1 MGKSI
6 IALCFLLLV
15 AQMPLQ
21 AQAHLEFDLNTAPGD
36 PEIQQ
41 MFAYE
46 GRLYF
51 NADDGCHGGEPW
63 VYDPATTE
71 TRMIADLEP
80 GGGGSDLWVQAGYQG
95 KVYGS
100 NYEGIYCYDPASRL
114 LWQIADQSIVNNNIT
129 LLGGKLYYMA
139 ATAQG
144 RRLSSLDLSS
154 ELVEEINF
162 TAGIS
167 TSDWNPSSLVVHNNA
182 LYFLAKNDQE
192 LVRLFRY
199 QPASGTLH
207 ELPMPA
213 GITTSLNFRSM
224 ISCGNRLV
232 ISLYLN
238 FTAPPEYTLCAY
250 NDATDQIQPLGYDHV
265 LGSQSACFENE
276 VYYITIGSKKLKKIN
291 PVNGAVFEN
300 FDILPGVDEKT
311 SAVKILDGAVH
322 VEVYPAAGGANQL
335 FRWNT
340 ALQVFEPVTAV
351 SAVMTQNALGNK
363 QLERIG
369 TQYIFQGTD
378 NNGAK
383 ALLEYSPGNIA
394 PTVVKDINLATAH
407 TNIWKIDHLGE
418 YGYLWVYQRG
428 ILRFDTTG
436 TPNPAWMNAEWGID
450 STAQVIGG
458 MHVVNNRLYLSRVI
472 SQGQHYGMSVY
483 DPAADSLQHFL
494 PNYFYGGYIFTA
506 FQGKTYFIADSVSS
520 SGRILWHDPGNQTVQ
535 DLDISVLG
543 SSPIKLVANED
554 ALFVFTENKK
564 LYRFDGAAWIQ
575 IPDSID
581 LLELYYQEP
590 FFWNGKLFFAQ
601 QTSDTLGQY
610 LGSGLY
616 SLDLQTLDIAMVAH
630 SEADSYGYLEF
641 YAVEHLGELFMSK
654 NTFTENNLYQLNAM
668 GDTLLLVIEGTP
680 FSIGFWTLASLNQQL
695 LCLGYGR
702 QYGSE
707 WYRINLSDNLPERLT
722 DISPLSGDG
731 VYGEGVVIGS
741 KMYFAGNDEIHGYE
755 LWSYRDCF
763 SAVITAAPTE
773 YGDSTGQAGVV
784 IDGGTTPFMFE
795 WSNGANTPNLD
806 NLPEGVYEVTT
817 TDATGCKSTLHA
829 CVESLAE
836 TTGIMEQDATITFKT
851 YPNPFEQWLRLESPE
866 SKGEVYTVQ
875 LIDIQG
881 KVIES
886 DTWNSTAPKVFENA
900 RLPVGIYIVSLR
912 EMGGGMVKTLKVV
925 KM

>member
-1 MGKSI
+1 
-6 IALCFLLLV
+6 
-15 AQMPLQ
+15 MPLR
-21 AQAHLEFDLNTAPGD
+21 AQAHLEFDLNTAPDD
-36 PEIQQ
+36 PAIQQ

-46 GRLYF
+46 SRLYF
-51 NADDGCHGGEPW
+51 DADDGCHGGEPW

-80 GGGGSDLWVQAGYQG
+80 GGGGSDLWMQAGYQG
-95 KVYGS
+95 RVYGS
-100 NYEGIYCYDPASRL
+100 NYEGIFCYDPVSRL

-144 RRLSSLDLSS
+144 RSLYSLDLSS
-154 ELVEEINF
+154 ESVEEINF

-182 LYFLAKNDQE
+182 LYFLAKNDQD

-199 QPASGTLH
+199 HPVSGTLH

-238 FTAPPEYTLCAY
+238 FTTPPEYTLCAY
-250 NDATDQIQPLGYDHV
+250 NDATDQIQPLGYDNI

-276 VYYITIGSKKLKKIN
+276 VYYIASGSKKLKKIN
-291 PVNGAVFEN
+291 PVNGAVFAN

-340 ALQVFEPVTAV
+340 ALEVFEPVTAV
-351 SAVMTQNALGNK
+351 NSVMTENALGNK

-369 TQYIFQGTD
+369 TQYIFQGMDTD
-378 NNGAK
+378 DAR
-383 ALLEYSPGNIA
+383 ALWEYSSGNMA
-394 PTVVKDINLATAH
+394 PTILKDINLANANTE
-407 TNIWKIDHLGE
+407 IWEIDHLGE
-418 YGYLWVYQRG
+418 HGYLWVNQRG
-428 ILRFDTTG
+428 ILRFDTTD
-436 TPNPAWMNAEWGID
+436 TPNPTWMNAEWGID
-450 STAQVIGG
+450 STAPVISGI
-458 MHVVNNRLYLSRVI
+458 HVVNNRLYLSRVI
-472 SQGQHYGMSVY
+472 SQGQRYGVSVY

-494 PNYFYGGYIFTA
+494 PNYFFGGYNFAA

-520 SGRILWHDPGNQTVQ
+520 SGRILRHDPGNQTVQ

-543 SSPIKLVANED
+543 SSPIELVAHED

-564 LYRFDGAAWIQ
+564 LFRFDGATWIQ
-575 IPDSID
+575 IPGTID
-581 LLELYYQEP
+581 LLDLYYQEP

-601 QTSDTLGQY
+601 QITDTLTGEY
-610 LGSGLY
+610 IRSGLY
-616 SLDLQTLDIAMVAH
+616 GLDLQTLDITMVAN
-630 SEADSYGYLEF
+630 SEADVYGYLEF
-641 YAVEHLGELFMSK
+641 YAVEHLGELYISK
-654 NTFTENNLYQLNAM
+654 GTFTESNLYRFNTM
-668 GDTLLLVIEGTP
+668 GDTMLLFVEGAP

-707 WYRINLSDNLPERLT
+707 WYRINISDNQPERLT

-741 KMYFAGNDEIHGYE
+741 KMYFDGNDDIHGYE

-763 SAVITAAPTE
+763 SAVIAAAPTE
-773 YGDSTGQAGVV
+773 YSDSTGQASVV
-784 IDGGTTPFMFE
+784 LNGGTTPFMFE
-795 WSNGANTPNLD
+795 WSNGANTPTLD
-806 NLPEGVYEVTT
+806 NLPAGIYEVTT

-829 CVESLAE
+829 CVESVGGA
-836 TTGIMEQDATITFKT
+836 TGTMEQDATLTFNI

-886 DTWNSTAPKVFENA
+886 DTWNSTTPKVFVNA
-900 RLPVGIYIVSLR
+900 RLPVGIYVLSLR
-912 EMGGGMVKTLKVV
+912 EMGGGILKTMKVV

>member
-6 IALCFLLLV
+6 IVLSFLLLT
-15 AQMPLQ
+15 AQMPLR

-41 MFAYE
+41 MFVHE

-51 NADDGCHGGEPW
+51 NADDGCHGWEPW

-71 TRMIADLEP
+71 TRMIADQEP
-80 GGGGSDLWVQAGYQG
+80 GGGSGGFLMQAGYQG

-100 NYEGIYCYDPASRL
+100 NYEGIYCYDPVSRL
-114 LWQIADQSIVNNNIT
+114 LRQIVDQSMADNEIV
-129 LLGGKLYYMA
+129 LLDGKCYYMA
-139 ATAQG
+139 VSTQG
-144 RRLSSLDLSS
+144 RSLYSLDLTS
-154 ELVEEINF
+154 ESVEEINF

-167 TSDWNPSSLVVHNNA
+167 TNDWNPTSLLVHNNA
-182 LYFLAKNDQE
+182 LYFQAKNDQD

-199 QPASGTLH
+199 QPVSGTLH

-213 GITTSLNFRSM
+213 GTTASLNFRSM

-238 FTAPPEYTLCAY
+238 FITPPEYTLCAY
-250 NDATDQIQPLGYDHV
+250 NDATDQLQPLGYENIS
-265 LGSQSACFENE
+265 GTQSACFENE
-276 VYYITIGSKKLKKIN
+276 VYYVASGQKLKKIN
-291 PVNGAVFEN
+291 PVNGAIFSN

-311 SAVKILDGAVH
+311 TAVKILDGTVH
-322 VEVYPAAGGANQL
+322 VEAYPAAGGANQL
-335 FRWNT
+335 FRWNA

-351 SAVMTQNALGNK
+351 SAAMTSSALKNN

-369 TQYIFQGTD
+369 AQYIFQGTD

-383 ALLEYSPGNIA
+383 ALWEYSSGNMASTILR
-394 PTVVKDINLATAH
+394 DINLATAN
-407 TNIWKIDHLGE
+407 TEIWKIDHLGE
-418 YGYLWVYQRG
+418 HGYLWVNQRH
-428 ILRFDTTG
+428 ILRFDTTD
-436 TPNPAWMNAEWGID
+436 TPNPTWMNTEWGID
-450 STAQVIGG
+450 STTLSLSAVG
-458 MHVVNNRLYLSRVI
+458 VANNRLYLSRVI
-472 SQGQHYGMSVY
+472 SQGQRYGVSVY

-494 PNYFYGGYIFTA
+494 PNYFFGGYNFTA

-520 SGRILWHDPGNQTVQ
+520 SGRILRHDPGNQTVE

-543 SSPIKLVANED
+543 SSPIELVANED

-575 IPDSID
+575 IPGAID
-581 LLELYYQEP
+581 LLELYYQKP

-601 QTSDTLGQY
+601 QITDTLTGEYIQ
-610 LGSGLY
+610 SGLFG
-616 SLDLQTLDIAMVAH
+616 LDLQTLDIAMVVH
-630 SEADSYGYLEF
+630 SEADGYGYLEF
-641 YAVEHLGELFMSK
+641 YAAEHLGELYITK
-654 NTFTENNLYQLNAM
+654 GTFTESNLYRFSAM
-668 GDTLLLVIEGTP
+668 GDTLLLVVEEET

-702 QYGSE
+702 EYGSE
-707 WYRINLSDNLPERLT
+707 WYRINLSDNQPERLT

-731 VYGEGVVIGS
+731 VYGEGIIIGS
-741 KMYFAGNDEIHGYE
+741 KMYFAGNDDIHGYE

-773 YGDSTGQAGVV
+773 YGDSTGQANVV
-784 IDGGTTPFMFE
+784 LDGGTAPFTFE
-795 WSNGANTPNLD
+795 WSNGANTQNLD
-806 NLPEGVYEVTT
+806 NLPAGIYEVIT

-836 TTGIMEQDATITFKT
+836 TTGIMEQDATVTFKI

-900 RLPVGIYIVSLR
+900 RLPVGIYFLSLR
-912 EMGGGMVKTLKVV
+912 EMGGGILKTMKVV